1 MLEKAKEIN
10 AEIDAKADAVV
21 DEAKKSPYTMW
32 IFLGGAIVVVSV
44 LSFIF

>member
-10 AEIDAKADAVV
+10 AEIDAKADAAVE
-21 DEAKKSPYTMW
+21 EAKKSPYTVW
-32 IFLGGAIVVVSV
+32 ILLGAALVVVSI